1 MYRAYIRIIDAI
13 RGALNPIVDSLY
25 PYIVRTAKES
35 KNQALIILR
44 KLFWRL
50 SIGTFFVSIGLFF
63 TAWYILSFVPT
74 VSIASTVLGFLG
86 LITFGY
92 QKQFTYILCMA
103 AIFNLIIVYPL
114 IYYFDGL
121 GAALALLL
129 SELSVFIM
137 VEILNNK
144 LLR

>member
-1 MYRAYIRIIDAI
+1 
-13 RGALNPIVDSLY
+13 
-25 PYIVRTAKES
+25 
-35 KNQALIILR
+35 
-44 KLFWRL
+44 
-50 SIGTFFVSIGLFF
+50 
-63 TAWYILSFVPT
+63 
-74 VSIASTVLGFLG
+74 
-86 LITFGY
+86 
-92 QKQFTYILCMA
+92 MA